1 MPSKQE
7 VPLVRIIGFTLVK
20 FYFTEMSY
28 LHSVVCLSKM
38 IVIFSKTAPSLNTM
52 IKIANFL
59 EMSIDYIL
67 YKSEDN
73 HFKKYKLNQ
82 TNFYN
87 NLKRNM
93 QLLNISQSQ
102 LCKDLNISR
111 TNFSRWNNG
120 TSPSITKLIT
130 LTNYLNCTIN
140 DLLDF
145 E

>member
-1 MPSKQE
+1 MLNFDELILDAMNEKSKSIKDLE
-7 VPLVRIIGFTLVK
+7 NAGILGK
-20 FYFTEMSY
+20 NSFY
-28 LHSVVCLSKM
+28 
-38 IVIFSKTAPSLNTM
+38 IFSKTAPSLNTM